1 MNTATLK
8 VGVSEELINAVE
20 QTTRNN
26 MSSFVRLLTRAI
38 EEHHVPNATTQAAI
52 HELDSG
58 SGTSVDTI
66 DEFWDKIFQ

>member
-1 MNTATLK
+1 MSE
-8 VGVSEELINAVE
+8 VSVSEKLKNAVA

-26 MSSFVRLLTRAI
+26 MSSFVRLVLTRAI
-38 EEHHVPNATTQAAI
+38 EEYHVPNATTQAVI

-58 SGTSVDTI
+58 SGKSVDTI